1 MRVHPLMTINQTT
14 DPFDTA
20 ELELGL
26 ASAAAAPGV
35 EVEQD
40 QPIWTPDD
48 GDFN

>member
-1 MRVHPLMTINQTT
+1 MTINQTT
-14 DPFDTA
+14 DAFDTA
-20 ELELGL
+20 ELELEL
-26 ASAAAAPGV
+26 ALAAEAPAA

>member
-1 MRVHPLMTINQTT
+1 MATNQTT
-14 DPFDTA
+14 DAFDTA
-20 ELELGL
+20 ELELEL
-26 ASAAAAPGV
+26 ALAAEAPAA

>member
-1 MRVHPLMTINQTT
+1 MTTNQTT
-14 DPFDTA
+14 DAFDTA
-20 ELELGL
+20 ELELELAL
-26 ASAAAAPGV
+26 ASEAPAA